1 MLKEIYNDNN
11 LKVYADSDEYKV
23 AIYRGH
29 FTNYYT
35 LTKNRIYDIVQGEVS
50 KVRSCT
56 ITVQGTKLI
65 IEGELEDGFINNYGL
80 DTTLKGDINV
90 RVESGHNMYSC
101 VYNLYGN
108 ADIVLGEYNSPQNHT
123 CFLYDN
129 SSLWVTRETQGTWD
143 ILAYDNAKVV
153 TYGGPNTTTITLY
166 NNSTASA
173 REKPNPE
180 IYAYDNSTVF
190 SDDDENI
197 HLLDNATNINYI

>member
-108 ADIVLGEYNSPQNHT
+108 ADIVLGEYNSP
-123 CFLYDN
+123 LPLPYII
-129 SSLWVTRETQGTWD
+129 TQQLVQEKNLTQRFMPM
-143 ILAYDNAKVV
+143 ITQQCLVMMTK
-153 TYGGPNTTTITLY
+153 TYTYWITLQT
-166 NNSTASA
+166 SIISKGFG
-173 REKPNPE
+173 RVLKW
-180 IYAYDNSTVF
+180 
-190 SDDDENI
+190 
-197 HLLDNATNINYI
+197 